1 MHTKTLQQV
10 QGEPLVAEISLQ
22 QQQTSQVIDMFID
35 SDGRGRVN
43 HFIQFV
49 TTGIIIY
56 FFSSVKGWSR

>member
-1 MHTKTLQQV
+1 M

-56 FFSSVKGWSR
+56 RGIFFLQSRGGVDNVVA